1 MNHPIHIIDP
11 DGEVIIVLQ
20 NANSPFA
27 HTAEHMIPEKLSHGL
42 KQAAPGDAV
51 PKGTVPEGTVPEGTV
66 PEGTIPEDAA
76 FEHTAVENQM
86 SEPMD
91 RREFLIQ
98 VSAKHMM
105 FASSVF
111 KKTLT
116 GSWKESE
123 LYLKKGSV
131 EVTADGW
138 DSEALLIILRAIHCQ
153 YNQIPKKVTLE
164 MLAKISVIA
173 DYYDCKDVLYIMTDI
188 WIGSLDEK
196 VTTCSRDLM
205 LWLWVSWFF
214 KRPTRFK
221 EVTSTVMSLADG
233 LIDVRG
239 LPFPDRVIGSMDKS
253 RQEAIENVILLL
265 YETREAFLSG
275 NRGCEFECKSIM
287 YGALTMQIRSRPL
300 LSPRPAPPFL
310 GISHENLIQ
319 AVSSF
324 RSPYWYKPSFTSSKR
339 GQAYG
344 HEFGQ
349 AYDHEFGQAYDHEFG
364 QAYDHEFGQAYDH
377 EFGQAY
383 GHELGQAYAHECSDS
398 KFAPLFASLNCSIE
412 GLELEKFSNS

>member
-1 MNHPIHIIDP
+1 
-11 DGEVIIVLQ
+11 
-20 NANSPFA
+20 
-27 HTAEHMIPEKLSHGL
+27 MIPEKLSHGL

-275 NRGCEFECKSIM
+275 NRGYSVK
-287 YGALTMQIRSRPL
+287 A
-300 LSPRPAPPFL
+300 
-310 GISHENLIQ
+310 
-319 AVSSF
+319 SSF
-324 RSPYWYKPSFTSSKR
+324 TEACTSFSGSPYWYKPSFTSSKR

-344 HEFGQ
+344 HEFGQAYDHEFGQ